1 MTFSK
6 QVDASLLHSP
16 FIKKKH
22 DSHYQLIIAHT
33 DSVISDIF
41 INDNELTLQYS
52 SELLLADYML
62 IHKLIMQIQ
71 DGNPAVIND
80 SNSFLGYL
88 ANGEPA
94 YIIKNWGPW
103 LEYLNSSK
111 KNCQDAS
118 R

>member
-1 MTFSK
+1 M
-6 QVDASLLHSP
+6 DAALLHSP

-33 DSVISDIF
+33 DYVISDIF
-41 INDNELTLQYS
+41 INGNELTLEYS

-62 IHKLIMQIQ
+62 IHKIILQIQ
-71 DGNPAVIND
+71 AGNPAEIDD

-94 YIIKNWGPW
+94 YIIRNWGPW
-103 LEYLNSSK
+103 LQEKLSG
-111 KNCQDAS
+111 
-118 R
+118 RI